1 MGWLVAISVVA
12 TFLSFRYLFGALTSL
27 RRGQIARAGGA
38 GVGCVVAAAFAGAG
52 IMLLLSYASYGRLT
66 AEKRVAQLEFRR
78 LSADEFQAR
87 LMIDRQPDRF
97 FTLRGDEWQIDA
109 RIVTWKPPM
118 TILGLDPIYQ
128 LDRLSGRY
136 AEIGRERSETRTVY
150 PLSPA
155 LPADLWRFAR
165 RFPLLAPG
173 VDARYGTAT
182 FLPMADGARFE
193 VTLSRDALI
202 ARPGNE
208 RAIEAIGG
216 WHAPG
221 E

>member
-12 TFLSFRYLFGALTSL
+12 TFLSFRYLFGAMTCL
-27 RRGQIARAGGA
+27 RRGRLARAGGS
-38 GVGCVVAAAFAGAG
+38 GIGCVVSAAFAGAAV
-52 IMLLLSYASYGRLT
+52 MLLFSYLSYGRLT
-66 AEKRVAQLEFRR
+66 AEQRVAEIEFRR
-78 LSADEFQAR
+78 VSPDEFEAR
-87 LMIDRQPDRF
+87 LMIDRQRDRL
-97 FTLRGDEWQIDA
+97 FTLRGDEWQMDA

-136 AEIGRERSETRTVY
+136 AEIDRERSEARTVHS
-150 PLSPA
+150 LSPA

-165 RFPLLAPG
+165 RFPILSPG
-173 VDARYGTAT
+173 IDAHYGTAT
-182 FLPMADGARFE
+182 FLPMADGARFD

-208 RAIEAIGG
+208 VARVAIGG
-216 WHAPG
+216 WRAPG